1 MKIKRN
7 HKLTVGA
14 VGVLAALLV
23 HTQAASL
30 SGPLGTTDFN
40 GFTSG
45 ASYGPPAGAN
55 FVDGPI
61 VVPSGSQIDLFAG
74 NQTGRAGVDSLVFV
88 LSMTSGSLAE
98 LGAGNVSFQF
108 VGAGAPVSFS
118 AANFFST
125 SALGF
130 PIPPDSIAG
139 IGNGEVN
146 GVKFP
151 SALHAGVQLTGLSLG
166 NVEGA
171 DLGDI
176 FVNTPVN
183 LRVDI
188 FGIDSNGNIIN
199 NTPNSHSI
207 GVPEPVTILGT
218 VLALGLGFVFHRRY
232 SPRPLLALS

>member
-1 MKIKRN
+1 MAAAM
-7 HKLTVGA
+7 A
-14 VGVLAALLV
+14 VAGLAV
-23 HTQAASL
+23 SVQAASL
-30 SGPLGTTDFN
+30 SGPLNATDFN

-45 ASYGPPAGAN
+45 ASYGPPSGAN

-61 VVPSGSQIDLFAG
+61 VVQSGAQIDLLAG
-74 NQTGRAGVDSLVFV
+74 NNTGRAGVDSLLFV
-88 LSMTSGSLAE
+88 LSMTSGSLGD

-108 VGAGAPVSFS
+108 VGAGGPVSLN
-118 AANFFST
+118 AGNFYT
-125 SALGF
+125 TGALGF
-130 PIPPDSIAG
+130 PVPPDSIAG

-146 GVKFP
+146 GVQFP

-166 NVEGA
+166 SIEGA

-176 FVNTPVN
+176 IVNTPVG

-188 FGIDSNGNIIN
+188 FGVDSNGNIIN

-218 VLALGLGFVFHRRY
+218 MVALGLGFVFHRRY
-232 SPRPLLALS
+232 SQKTPNLVP